1 MVYKGTR
8 RTNKKHTSKT
18 RIKKRTNK
26 KRTNKTSKS
35 KKGGNYEKDF
45 TTSELNGVSL
55 KQLNNVIVTTPGLV
69 LSGAAYKK
77 LMENRDMYGTEQ
89 Y

>member
-1 MVYKGTR
+1 MVYKKGT
-8 RTNKKHTSKT
+8 
-18 RIKKRTNK
+18 KRTK
-26 KRTNKTSKS
+26 CTKRTKRNKRTKRT
-35 KKGGNYEKDF
+35 KKQKGGNYEKDF

-55 KQLNNVIVTTPGLV
+55 KQLNKVIVTTPGLV